1 MPLSACKQAPSACSP
16 SHEMQCMGKSGACS
30 APPAQDNIILSPV
43 LTLVLSSAL
52 HFFDPSR
59 MTCQH
64 MGNGSVPT
72 ACAPSSVS
80 MPHFLF
86 FPLCTATLCAVGGQP
101 CKAIECN
108 LDACLL
114 THRGEGVHWTPPV
127 HLILTFYWVI
137 FELIKLEQKKT
148 SQMHWQKKK
157 KNLINV

>member
-16 SHEMQCMGKSGACS
+16 SHQMQCMGKSGACS

-114 THRGEGVHWTPPV
+114 THREEVHWTPPV

-157 KNLINV
+157 TLINV